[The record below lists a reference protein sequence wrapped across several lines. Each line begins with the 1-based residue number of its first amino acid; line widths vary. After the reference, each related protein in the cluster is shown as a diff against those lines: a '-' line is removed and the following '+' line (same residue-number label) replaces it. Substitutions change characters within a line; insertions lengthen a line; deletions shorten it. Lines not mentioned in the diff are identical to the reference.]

1 MEEPT
6 YTISVEE
13 FLAFLENEARL
24 RVDDFIKGAVEVA
37 QEQGE
42 AVRIAEAVEFLVEDG
57 DGLAPLQIH
66 GRRRRPG

>member
-37 QEQGE
+37 QEVHSG
-42 AVRIAEAVEFLVEDG
+42 VKREDG
-57 DGLAPLQIH
+57 HRVGNIT
-66 GRRRRPG
+66 